1 MTIYF
6 AVMLQASWHTAEG
19 ETKSQKV
26 QISSHDALQKL
37 HNFDFA

>member
-6 AVMLQASWHTAEG
+6 AVMLQASWHTTEG

-26 QISSHDALQKL
+26 QISSHDALQKV